1 MACDTVTVMEL
12 REVEEAIVERDKREE
27 RVDQAKVSVNR
38 PAIEVLDGIYGT
50 V

>member
-12 REVEEAIVERDKREE
+12 REVQEAIERDKREE
-27 RVDQAKVSVNR
+27 CVDQVKVSVNR
-38 PAIEVLDGIYGT
+38 PAIEVLEGIYGT